1 MSRKQTHK
9 HAQVPRSGV
18 LVTNLGTPDAPTASA
33 LRRYLGEFLWDPRV
47 VRIPRPVWW
56 LLLHGLVL
64 RTRPPKSAHN
74 YQTIWTPEGSPLL
87 VNSQRLTDRIKQ
99 QLTAL
104 CPGPVEVVLGM
115 RYGNPSISAGLETL
129 RAAGCERVLVLPLY
143 PQYSSATT
151 ASTVDA
157 VAAVMKTWMWVPELR
172 FIMQYHDEPGYIA
185 ALTQQIKSFRE
196 QNGSSDLLVFSFHGM
211 PKATLLDGDPY
222 FCQCQ
227 KTARLVAQRLKL
239 ADDQWRVVFQSR
251 FGKAEWLQ
259 PYADR
264 TLQKLP
270 GEGKRNIDVVCPGFA
285 ADCLETLEEMAMQNR
300 DLFLKAGG
308 QQYRYIP
315 ALNDGAGH
323 ADFLAGLARRHMA
336 GWPEVET
343 AWSDES
349 AEAEA
354 SARQARAMLL
364 GAKG

>member
-1 MSRKQTHK
+1 M
-9 HAQVPRSGV
+9 
-18 LVTNLGTPDAPTASA
+18 
-33 LRRYLGEFLWDPRV
+33 
-47 VRIPRPVWW
+47 
-56 LLLHGLVL
+56 
-64 RTRPPKSAHN
+64 
-74 YQTIWTPEGSPLL
+74 
-87 VNSQRLTDRIKQ
+87 
-99 QLTAL
+99 
-104 CPGPVEVVLGM
+104 
-115 RYGNPSISAGLETL
+115 
-129 RAAGCERVLVLPLY
+129 
-143 PQYSSATT
+143 
-151 ASTVDA
+151 
-157 VAAVMKTWMWVPELR
+157 
-172 FIMQYHDEPGYIA
+172 
-185 ALTQQIKSFRE
+185 
-196 QNGSSDLLVFSFHGM
+196 
-211 PKATLLDGDPY
+211 
-222 FCQCQ
+222 
-227 KTARLVAQRLKL
+227 